1 MPAPIRKL
9 DITTFFEPKLKSLL
23 EQAFHDAYRTG
34 NSQVT
39 DMQFLLL
46 LLSDLK
52 IQSIISNPQVVSN
65 LQSFIISQPSE
76 ISADGSFGGNVFI
89 SPELQHI
96 FLVAFQGVRGSQKK
110 EVKLEDLLIAYSQNT
125 KYIDLFQQVD
135 FDAIQVSQ
143 KIEKEKGFFS
153 DNLQTKT
160 PVLDKYTKDMTD
172 LASRGSYT
180 VVIDREKELSQIS
193 RILARQT
200 QNNVLLVG
208 DQGVGKR
215 TIVHGLAM
223 NISKGTV
230 PMALRS
236 VRLLELDLPIVESVA
251 TSQERLFEFI
261 EAIRAEFRENSKLLI
276 FIEGFDSL
284 LNIEKPSALAAIG
297 SLLRPS
303 ITAGEIRIVATI
315 SSELYRKYVETDDS
329 LAKMFDIVRV
339 DEPNEELAELMV
351 KASGERLAHFHG
363 VSMSG
368 DAVRSSVFLSKRY
381 IPEKKLP
388 QKAIDLLDEACSK
401 ASLERRDEVTQED
414 VNLIL
419 SEKTGIPIQKITES
433 EQSKL
438 VNLEAIIAQKLVG
451 QDHAIKIVSESIRRS
466 RAGLK
471 DPHKP
476 IGSFLFLGPTGVGKT
491 ELAKVL
497 TKVVY
502 DDENAMIRLDMSEFS
517 EQHTVQ
523 RLVGAPPGYVG
534 YEEGGQLTN
543 PIYER
548 PYSLILLDEIEKA
561 HPKVF
566 DIFLQ
571 VLDDGRLTDGKGRTV
586 DFRNTII
593 IATSNIASMQ
603 ISQLMEG
610 ADRTSDARETLMPV
624 LMQYLRPEFIN
635 RFDAVIAFNPLSLEV
650 MRVIADVNL
659 RKLQKK
665 LAERGIDFTYSGM
678 SINKIAEESYDPEM
692 GARPLLRYLQQN
704 VENQIAKEIIEGKRE
719 GQTQINLDIL
729 LEQKDGTAVN
739 AESTIEQPI

>member
-1 MPAPIRKL
+1 MAAPTRKL
-9 DITTFFEPKLKSLL
+9 DITTFFETRLKKLL
-23 EQAFHDAYRTG
+23 EQSFYDAEKKG
-34 NSQVT
+34 LSQIT
-39 DMQFLLL
+39 DTFFLTLLL
-46 LLSDLK
+46 RDTK
-52 IQSIISNPQVVSN
+52 IQSIINNPQTIAN
-65 LQSFIISQPSE
+65 LQAFISSQNQE
-76 ISADGSFGGNVFI
+76 SANEVSFGGNVFL
-89 SPELQHI
+89 SPELQSL
-96 FLVAFQGVRGSQKK
+96 FLVAFQNVRGSRKK
-110 EVKLEDLLIAYSQNT
+110 EVNIEDILIAYSQNP
-125 KYIDLFQQVD
+125 KFIELFQQVD

-143 KIEKEKGFFS
+143 KIDKDKGIFS
-153 DNLQTKT
+153 DQLQTKT
-160 PVLDKYTKDMTD
+160 PILDKYAKDMTD
-172 LASRGSYT
+172 LASRGAYT
-180 VVIDREKELSQIS
+180 VVIDREKEISQIS

-208 DQGVGKR
+208 DKGVGKR
-215 TIVHGLAM
+215 TIVHGLAN
-223 NISKGTV
+223 NIYKGSV

-236 VRLLELDLPIVESVA
+236 VRLLELDLPVLESVA

-261 EAIRAEFRENSKLLI
+261 EAIRVEFRENSRLLI
-276 FIEGFDSL
+276 FIEGIDSL
-284 LNIEKPSALAAIG
+284 LNMDKPSALAAIG

-315 SSELYRKYVETDDS
+315 SSELYRKYIEVDDS
-329 LAKMFDIVRV
+329 LSKLFDIVRV
-339 DEPNEELAELMV
+339 EEPNEEQAELMV

-363 VSMSG
+363 VTISG
-368 DAVRSSVFLSKRY
+368 EAVKSSVYLSKRY

-401 ASLERRDEVTQED
+401 ASLERREEVTQED

-419 SEKTGIPIQKITES
+419 SEKTGIPVQKINES

-438 VNLEAIIAQKLVG
+438 VNLEAIIAQKVVG
-451 QDHAIKIVSESIRRS
+451 QDHAVKIISESIRRS

-471 DPHKP
+471 DSNKP

-543 PIYER
+543 PVYER

-566 DIFLQ
+566 DVFLQ

-593 IATSNIASMQ
+593 IATSNIASME
-603 ISQLMEG
+603 ITEMMAG
-610 ADRTSDARETLMPV
+610 TDITSDAREQLMPV

-650 MRVIADVNL
+650 MRIIADINL

-665 LAERGIDFTYSGM
+665 LAERGIEFTYSEM
-678 SINKIAEESYDPEM
+678 SVNKIAEESYDPEM

-719 GQTQINLDIL
+719 GYTQINLDNL
-729 LEQKDGTAVN
+729 FEQKNGTAGV
-739 AESTIEQPI
+739 AEPTIEQPI